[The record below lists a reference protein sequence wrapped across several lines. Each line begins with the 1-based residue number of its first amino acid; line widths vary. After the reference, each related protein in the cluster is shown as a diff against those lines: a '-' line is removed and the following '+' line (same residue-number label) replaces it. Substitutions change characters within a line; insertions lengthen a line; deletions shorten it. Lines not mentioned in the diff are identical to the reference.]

1 MFTRLKARAVC
12 AVVGAALALVAVPA
26 AASANTLYVSPAA
39 PSAPFN
45 SCAHP
50 GYNSI
55 NTAAKASAT
64 TVHVCPGLY
73 EEQVQI
79 EKAVNITAPEGPVKI
94 KLPAAPANSTTS
106 CDTAITGYQ
115 PNQDLISICTPGT
128 VSITGVT
135 IEALWPTGTCYNSM
149 YGIFVAGGATLK
161 ATNVVVNAAGPS
173 PINGCQGGV
182 GIEIGSARIEPNEV
196 GHGILKSV
204 NVYGYQKNG
213 VTAAG
218 EGSTL
223 STVNSIV
230 TGAGATNQIAQNGI
244 QVSFGASGAISK
256 TAIRNNECDHVSCGP
271 DSQTSSQSAGVL
283 FYGAA
288 TGSSVRSSTISGND
302 IGVSTESFAPTE
314 PSSAQFVVNTNTLEN
329 DRYEA
334 ILISQGWTTAD
345 KNTITNGNVGIQ
357 LLQFAE
363 QTYGP
368 KGTGLGDKVSGM
380 SKWAVQG
387 YSDNEP
393 GDKYGSF
400 TISKSQ
406 ISNNPS
412 GASVSESVTTNNEPL
427 LKIFTSNDT

>member
-1 MFTRLKARAVC
+1 MFTRFKARAVC
-12 AVVGAALALVAVPA
+12 GVVGAALALVAVPA
-26 AASANTLYVSPAA
+26 AASANTLYVSPAP

-45 SCAHP
+45 SCLHP

-55 NTAAKASAT
+55 NTAAKAAAT
-64 TVHVCPGLY
+64 TLHVCPGIY
-73 EEQVQI
+73 VEQVQI
-79 EKAVNITAPEGPVKI
+79 EKAVNITAPEGGVKI
-94 KLPAAPANSTTS
+94 KLPAVPADSTTP

-115 PNQDLISICTPGT
+115 PNQDLVSVCTPGT

-135 IEALWPTGTCYNSM
+135 IEALWPEGTCYNSM
-149 YGIFVAGGATLK
+149 YGIFAAGGATLK

-196 GHGILKSV
+196 GHGILKGV
-204 NVYGYQKNG
+204 TVYGYQKNG
-213 VTAAG
+213 VSAAG

-223 STVNSIV
+223 SALNSIV

-244 QVSFGASGAISK
+244 QVSYGASGTISK
-256 TAIRNNECDHVSCGP
+256 SAIRNNECNHASCGP
-271 DSQTSSQSAGVL
+271 DSQNSYQSAGVL
-283 FYGAA
+283 LFGAA
-288 TGSSVRSSTISGND
+288 AGTSVRSSTISGND
-302 IGVSTESFAPTE
+302 IGVYTESSAPAE
-314 PSSAQFVVNTNTLEN
+314 PSSPEFVVSTNTLEN

-363 QTYGP
+363 QAYGP
-368 KGTGLGDKVSGM
+368 KGTGSGDKVNGM
-380 SKWAVQG
+380 SQWAVQG
-387 YSDNEP
+387 YSDNQP
-393 GDKYGSF
+393 GDKFGSF
-400 TISKSQ
+400 TIAKSK
-406 ISNNPS
+406 ISGNPP
-412 GASVSESVTTNNEPL
+412 GATVSESVTTNNAPL